1 MSKIRQNIAIAGPPG
16 SAPSA
21 AGGDLAAPPEG
32 DLAPFVVFTQLRAGG
47 PHEYAGWLDAVD
59 GAMALMFAREH
70 YGRDQECTSIWAIP
84 RGAICGTDPEHAP
97 SPECAKAGSAR
108 AYRVFVHERTGD
120 RFQSAGTVSAV
131 SGAEALRAAVAGAGA
146 RGGALRV
153 WVVPQD
159 AIVATRA
166 GEVVWP
172 LSDQSYRLARGYSKE
187 VRRKWEQVR
196 EQRAITEYEKE
207 DLKEVF

>member
-1 MSKIRQNIAIAGPPG
+1 MSKIRQNLAIAGAPG
-16 SAPSA
+16 GAPSA

-32 DLAPFVVFTQLRAGG
+32 DLAPFVVFTQLRAGA
-47 PHEYAGWLDAVD
+47 PHEYAGWLDAAD

-97 SPECAKAGSAR
+97 PAGSSSGPAR
-108 AYRVFVHERTGD
+108 AYRVFVHEKAGD
-120 RFQSAGTVSAV
+120 RFQSAGTVSAA
-131 SGAEALRAAVAGAGA
+131 SGAEALRAALAGAG
-146 RGGALRV
+146 GTGAAVRT
-153 WVVPQD
+153 WVVPED
-159 AIVATRA
+159 AIVATGA

-172 LSDQSYRLARGYSKE
+172 LSDQSYRLARGYSKD

-196 EQRAITEYEKE
+196 EQRAIAEYEKE